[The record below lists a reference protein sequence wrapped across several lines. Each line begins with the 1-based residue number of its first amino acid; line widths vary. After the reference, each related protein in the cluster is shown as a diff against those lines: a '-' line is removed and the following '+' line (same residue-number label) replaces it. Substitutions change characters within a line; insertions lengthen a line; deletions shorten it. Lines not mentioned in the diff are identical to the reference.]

1 MLIDVIFIAASIV
14 NWSKSSSYL
23 KKYLYQL
30 KRQNNNMIQ
39 VISRHT
45 HLCHDHDPIAWQVKL
60 FDSLSEDNFGMPI
73 RIHLI
78 IAPQGK
84 GDQI

>member
-1 MLIDVIFIAASIV
+1 
-14 NWSKSSSYL
+14 
-23 KKYLYQL
+23 
-30 KRQNNNMIQ
+30 MIQ
-39 VISRHT
+39 VPVISRYT

-60 FDSLSEDNFGMPI
+60 FDSLSENNFGMPI

-84 GDQI
+84 EIKSRNEEKSQT